1 MRFYTNVSRYGS
13 SILYRGYDNG
23 RRVQE
28 KVRFKPTLFLPSRHE
43 KTIWTALDGTPV
55 EPKKFDS
62 ISEASDFV
70 KTYENVESFKIFGN
84 TRWVAQF
91 IQEKFPDEIPFDR
104 TAINVLNMDIEVI
117 SIDGFPEPEQAL
129 HPVTTICV
137 KSSREDCYR
146 VWGTKPYDPALSTIK
161 VQVEYHQFRTE
172 EEMLKGFIS
181 WWSQSINTPDIVTG
195 WNSRLFDIP
204 YLANRI
210 NRLFGAEVVARLS
223 PWNKVEAKD
232 MMIKGRKMQFFDIT
246 GISQL
251 DYLDLFKKFTTHTYG
266 NQESYKL
273 NHIAHV
279 VLDDEKVNYEEFGS
293 LAELYDK
300 DYQKFVD
307 YNIKDVQIV
316 DRFEDKLGLITLALT
331 LAYIGGVNYNDTLG
345 TTAIWDSIIYRDLSR
360 KAIAV
365 PPSRENFKG
374 DYPGGYVKEVKAGQY
389 DWVCSFDLNS
399 LYPNLIIQYNMSPET
414 ILPMATPG
422 VSPDVILNGQR
433 VDPVINSIMAANGV
447 HFKSER
453 QGVIPRIINQIYD
466 QRVTLKKAMISEKK
480 RLETID
486 KSDKVER
493 YKCEREISRL
503 ENHQIAVKILLN
515 SLYGAL
521 GNAYFRYFDLRV
533 AEGVT
538 LSGQLAIRW
547 AEKAVNG
554 MLNDFLQTKGVD
566 YVIAIDTDSVYV
578 SMADVVKKFNPKN
591 PVKFLD
597 EFCAKM
603 VEPTFGKAY
612 DDLSKIMKCPTNR
625 MGMKRE
631 AISDRG
637 IWVAK
642 KCYILNVHNNEGVQY
657 KEPKIKIMGI
667 AAVKSSTPEVC
678 RDEMEDMFRVI
689 IREGQAAAQK
699 KISDFRERFDKMS
712 AEDIAFPRGVS
723 DVKSYA
729 AASTIYSK
737 GSPIHVRASLLF
749 NHHVKRNGLDSKY
762 ELINNGEKIKYLHL
776 KLPNP
781 INENVIGFMTVLP
794 TELGLHNYID
804 YDTQFQKTF
813 LDPIDTIFEA
823 IGWNTKDV
831 STLESFFG
839 N

>member
-43 KTIWTALDGTPV
+43 KTVWTALDGTPV

-62 ISEASDFV
+62 IRDASDFCQ
-70 KTYENVESFKIFGN
+70 TYENVESFKIFGN

-91 IQEKFPDEIPFDR
+91 IQDRFPDEIHFDR
-104 TAINVLNMDIEVI
+104 AVINVLNMDIEVI
-117 SIDGFPEPEQAL
+117 SLDGFPEPEQAL

-137 KSSREDCYR
+137 KSSLEDSYR
-146 VWGTKPYDPALSTIK
+146 VWGTKPYDPALSTLK
-161 VQVEYHQFRTE
+161 VQIEYHQFRTE
-172 EEMLKGFIS
+172 EEMLKSFIS
-181 WWSQSINTPDIVTG
+181 WWSTPTNTPDIVTG

-210 NRLFGAEVVARLS
+210 NRLFGEEMVRRLS
-223 PWNKVEAKD
+223 PWNSVEAKD
-232 MMIKGRKMQFFDIT
+232 MVIKGRKMQYFDIT

-279 VLDDEKVNYEEFGS
+279 VLDDEKVNYDEYGS
-293 LAELYDK
+293 LAELFDK

-365 PPSRENFKG
+365 PPSKENIKG
-374 DYPGGYVKEVKAGQY
+374 DYPGGYVKEVKPGQY
-389 DWVCSFDLNS
+389 EWVCSFDLNS

-414 ILPMATPG
+414 IMPLSTPG
-422 VSPDVILNGQR
+422 VSPDVILADR
-433 VDPVINSIMAANGV
+433 PVDPIINSIMAANGV

-466 QRVTLKKAMISEKK
+466 QRVTLKKAMIAEKK

-486 KSDKVER
+486 KNDKVER

-554 MLNDFLQTKGVD
+554 YLNKFLGTEGVD

-597 EFCAKM
+597 EFCSKAI
-603 VEPTFGKAY
+603 EPVFAKAY
-612 DDLSKIMKCPTNR
+612 DDLSQKMKCPTNR

-631 AISDRG
+631 AIADRG

-678 RDEMEDMFRVI
+678 RDEMEEMFSVI
-689 IREGQAAAQK
+689 IREGQTAAQN
-699 KISDFRERFDKMS
+699 KIAEFREKFDKMKP
-712 AEDIAFPRGVS
+712 EDIAFPRGVS
-723 DVKSYA
+723 DVKGYA
-729 AASTIYSK
+729 SPSTIYSK
-737 GSPIHVRASLLF
+737 GSPIHVRASLLY
-749 NHHVKRNGLDSKY
+749 NHHIKRNGLDNKY
-762 ELINNGEKIKYLHL
+762 ELIQNGEKIKYLHL
-776 KLPNP
+776 TMPNP
-781 INENVIGFMTVLP
+781 INENVIGFMSVLP
-794 TELGLHNYID
+794 SELNLHNYID
-804 YDTQFQKTF
+804 RETQFQKTF
-813 LDPIDTIFEA
+813 LDPLDTIFEA

-831 STLESFFG
+831 STLESFFS
-839 N
+839 